1 MSVSITPIIL
11 NETEQEAQTTCK
23 MLPLISEKKHQCWPH
38 EKCMTMQHPD
48 AHMAKLPD
56 WVTMVL
62 ATDHFDLPIT
72 D

>member
-1 MSVSITPIIL
+1 MSISINPIIS
-11 NETEQEAQTTCK
+11 NEIEQEVQETPK
-23 MLPLISEKKHQCWPH
+23 MLTRIPEKKHQCWPH
-38 EKCMTMQHPD
+38 EKCMTTQHP
-48 AHMAKLPD
+48 AVNITRLPD